1 MTEKIESNKMLK
13 ILDWA
18 YEHSMNGM
26 PGTPTAE
33 ELADE
38 YIRKHS
44 SVEKSCNSL
53 INWQVSK
60 CATSGFIT
68 GLGGII
74 TLPFAIPANMAS
86 VIYVQMRMIAAIAY
100 MGNYDIKD
108 DSVKT
113 LVYMCLTGKAAV
125 DIGKGAGIK
134 IGAKLTK
141 ATIEKISGATLTKI
155 NQAVGFRLFT
165 KFGEKGVINIGKA
178 IPLAGGI
185 IGGGFDLVT
194 TKTIGKVSKK
204 MFLNA

>member
-1 MTEKIESNKMLK
+1 MSEKIKNNTMLE

-18 YEHSMNGM
+18 FEKSMNGL
-26 PGTPTAE
+26 PGTLSAE
-33 ELADE
+33 ELAGE

-44 SVEKSCNSL
+44 SIEKACDSL

-185 IGGGFDLVT
+185 VGGGFDLIT
-194 TKTIGKVSKK
+194 TKTIGNVSKK